1 MDTPAEKHLREI
13 RERCGL
19 TLKQVENLS
28 HKLAQKKRNKRYI
41 LSSARLCQIEGN
53 GSLPSIYKIAS
64 LSNAYRVPILALLN
78 LYGIG
83 TKASLDS
90 ATGSSS

>member
-1 MDTPAEKHLREI
+1 M
-13 RERCGL
+13 
-19 TLKQVENLS
+19 TLKQVEYSS

-41 LSSARLCQIEGN
+41 LSSARLSQIEGN

-64 LSNAYRVPILALLN
+64 LSNAYRVPISALLN
-78 LYGIG
+78 LYGIE

-90 ATGSSS
+90 AAGSIS